1 MDTDSSSDQETP
13 RKDRL
18 TSLEFLN
25 IMSSGNLS
33 LYSLDDVKL
42 FIETSAKLFKH
53 ESEKK
58 DTIIY
63 FDKFFQINQVK
74 KIINNYNNVNDIKNL
89 LDNHLNDKPE
99 LLNKFID
106 AIDNKAILSK
116 LINESK
122 IFTAP
127 RTEVNQAVF
136 EKLTNKIKSISSCSI
151 Q

>member
-63 FDKFFQINQVK
+63 FDKFFWK
-74 KIINNYNNVNDIKNL
+74 
-89 LDNHLNDKPE
+89 
-99 LLNKFID
+99 
-106 AIDNKAILSK
+106 
-116 LINESK
+116 
-122 IFTAP
+122 
-127 RTEVNQAVF
+127 
-136 EKLTNKIKSISSCSI
+136 
-151 Q
+151 